1 LPSSRALRT
10 SLSLVCVGLAAAS
23 IFYFRRR
30 ADERASSEAFVKRFA
45 LDLRRPEEI
54 GAMKLEPEPDL
65 AASIAVHAALRD
77 AAASLPSAVGL
88 GAREEEVAAA
98 RDLILDASAKRPGWA
113 YHRFLLGRLAYQAA
127 GPVRDPAAA
136 KAWETWATPLK
147 LAAAAAPGS
156 DEIWSALG
164 GVYLENWQGLTAT
177 QRSEA
182 LPALRRALLDSRFVS
197 SRFLTLSEAVGRDKA
212 MSLLPGNPELL
223 GAAADA
229 LSAHGDLAAAAALL
243 GRRDTAEKRARAAEL
258 RRIEGR
264 FQSRDSA
271 GLRAACVDWA
281 AEHPVSE
288 LDDPA
293 GRAQAARVL
302 ELWPGDRGGPWET
315 DPRADFVR
323 FFLDGRES
331 AVPAE
336 TLSRTL
342 DALSDVPDQVIARVK
357 LLAGDVAGAQ
367 ELAGR
372 PQNQGAPEW
381 TQYYADLARLF
392 LKQGRS
398 REARGAL
405 DLLPLATRDSCDA
418 LLARRDVAR
427 ALQDTVELAIVNQRL
442 TSLRISPRLQD
453 QGSEGAKVS
462 ICVDPEQADKLS
474 LDLRLAPQG
483 PAVVRYGWGAGRDGA
498 LFVQNERVVS
508 VPLAGL
514 SGLRDLTVQSV
525 AGAAVR
531 ASASFAANR

>member
-1 LPSSRALRT
+1 
-10 SLSLVCVGLAAAS
+10 VVWVGLAAAA
-23 IFYFRRR
+23 IFYFRRS
-30 ADERASSEAFVKRFA
+30 ADERAASEAFVKRFA

-65 AASIAVHAALRD
+65 AASIAAHAALRD
-77 AAASLPSAVGL
+77 AAAPLPSAVGL
-88 GAREEEVAAA
+88 DAREEEVAAA
-98 RDLILDASAKRPGWA
+98 RDLMLDASGKRPGWA
-113 YHRFLLGRLAYQAA
+113 YHRFLLGQLAYRAA
-127 GPVRDPAAA
+127 GPVRDPAVS

-156 DEIWSALG
+156 DDIWSALG
-164 GVYLENWQGLTAT
+164 GVYLENWRSLSAT

-182 LPALRRALLDSRFVS
+182 LPVLQRALLDSRFVS
-197 SRFLTLSEAVGRDKA
+197 ARFLILSETVGRDEA
-212 MSLLPGNPELL
+212 MGLLPEDPELL
-223 GAAADA
+223 GAAAD
-229 LSAHGDLAAAAALL
+229 SFSSHGDLAAAAALL
-243 GRRDTAEKRARAAEL
+243 ARRDTADRKARAAGL

-264 FQSRDSA
+264 FRARDTG
-271 GLRAACVDWA
+271 GLRTACVDWA
-281 AEHPVSE
+281 QEHPVSE

-293 GRAQAARVL
+293 GRGQAARVL

-342 DALSDVPDQVIARVK
+342 DALSDVPDHLTARVK
-357 LLAGDVAGAQ
+357 LRAGDAAGAQ
-367 ELAGR
+367 ALADR

-381 TQYYADLARLF
+381 TEYYADLARYF
-392 LKQGRS
+392 LKQERS

-405 DLLPLATRDSCDA
+405 DLLSLATRDSCDA
-418 LLARRDVAR
+418 LLARRAVAH
-427 ALQDTVELAIVNQRL
+427 ALQDTAELAIVNQRL
-442 TSLRISPRLQD
+442 TGLRSSLRWQD
-453 QGSEGAKVS
+453 QGSEGARVS

-474 LDLRLAPQG
+474 LDLRLVPQG

-498 LFVQNERVVS
+498 LFVQNESVVS
-508 VPLAGL
+508 VPLAGI
-514 SGLRDLTVQSV
+514 SGLRDLTVRSV

-531 ASASFAANR
+531 ASASFGANR